1 MLCDGLLTSDR
12 FKASLSFK
20 RAQGEC
26 TAREVVTR
34 PLTLAHKLRLSQVAP
49 EAVPPHLEHLT
60 EWRGLTDGVSLQH
73 LVELA
78 SERFQW
84 RREGS
89 GAGDAE
95 RSLEDRHK
103 DDKQTQT
110 EGT

>member
-1 MLCDGLLTSDR
+1 M
-12 FKASLSFK
+12 
-20 RAQGEC
+20 
-26 TAREVVTR
+26 
-34 PLTLAHKLRLSQVAP
+34 
-49 EAVPPHLEHLT
+49 PPHLEHLT

-89 GAGDAE
+89 GARDAERSREDRYKDDKQTQTELASERFQWRREGSGAGDAE